1 MSVSE
6 NFDRKFNK
14 SMRGYNTDEVDA
26 AVDALLR
33 YCDELEEANREFEIA
48 NNDLIDEKTELNL
61 KITELS
67 KQIEALETKNSELT
81 ENLNSIKSVY
91 NGYREKFGEAK
102 DLVTKA
108 KASSAEILAKAKA
121 KAEFIA
127 EEAEEKH
134 KETIA
139 EYSREILER
148 KTLVEQLDI
157 CYNEFSK
164 KLQDELSS
172 MLNRVSD
179 FNVAPILPAGIPED
193 IALSAESEEIPSEDS
208 DSIFDI
214 PSDIEFSEIEAEQN
228 EETSETVVL
237 DEPPSPSPKARVA
250 EPESISALGPIW
262 REQTIQS
269 TSSEVSQ
276 IKNSLEEINLRVAK
290 KKSTPHI

>member
-14 SMRGYNTDEVDA
+14 SMRGYNTEEVDA

-81 ENLNSIKSVY
+81 ENLNSIKGVY

-102 DLVTKA
+102 DLVAKA
-108 KASSAEILAKAKA
+108 KATSAEILAKARA

-127 EEAEEKH
+127 EEAAEKH

-139 EYSREILER
+139 EYNREISDR

-172 MLNRVSD
+172 MLHKVSD
-179 FNVAPILPAGIPED
+179 FNVAPILPSGIPED
-193 IALSAESEEIPSEDS
+193 IIVSAEPEEIPLDDSEQ
-208 DSIFDI
+208 IFST
-214 PSDIEFSEIEAEQN
+214 PADIEFSEIEAEQN

-237 DEPPSPSPKARVA
+237 DETPSPSPKARVA
-250 EPESISALGPIW
+250 EPESISAIGPVW
-262 REQTIQS
+262 REQTLQKS
-269 TSSEVSQ
+269 SSEVSQ
-276 IKNSLEEINLRVAK
+276 IKNSLDKINRRVAE